1 MSSVDLG
8 SVVFDAD
15 ENEAAAPNP
24 AAVIRTQVS
33 AGLREPAT
41 FLVAARSLLEE
52 LSGVSDSDLANHVD
66 ATSKRLCWFR
76 KPEDVWNVHNAL
88 VEDHARAIAALARLR
103 RLLKNAT

>member
-41 FLVAARSLLEE
+41 FLVAARSLLE
-52 LSGVSDSDLANHVD
+52 GVSDSDLANHVD